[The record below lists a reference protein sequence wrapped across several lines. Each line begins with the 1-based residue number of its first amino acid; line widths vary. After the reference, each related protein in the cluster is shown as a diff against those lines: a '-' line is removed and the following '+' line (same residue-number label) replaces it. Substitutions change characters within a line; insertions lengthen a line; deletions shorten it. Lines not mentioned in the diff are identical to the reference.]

1 MYLLLSSRCLGL
13 LFSVYVDSWVMLSTI
28 AVVKK
33 LYLSPSCVGKSH
45 VVGCTH
51 LRIKVHIEARYVIVV
66 SVVFVAEPAVI
77 TSLFLLLNPS

>member
-45 VVGCTH
+45 VVDCTH
-51 LRIKVHIEARYVIVV
+51 LRIKVHIEAGYVIVV